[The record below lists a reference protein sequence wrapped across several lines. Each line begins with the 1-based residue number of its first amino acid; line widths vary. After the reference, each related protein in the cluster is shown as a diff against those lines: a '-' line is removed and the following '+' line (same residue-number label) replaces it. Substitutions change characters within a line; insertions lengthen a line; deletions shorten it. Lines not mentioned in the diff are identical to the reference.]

1 MMAPT
6 AIERHNNQIN
16 DTDLNEFLF
25 QSSFEKTNMWV
36 SNQGL
41 MHATCYW
48 IKIKTKISN
57 QNIFIVI

>member
-25 QSSFEKTNMWV
+25 QSSFEKTNLWGVQSRTDACHMLLDQ
-36 SNQGL
+36 NKK
-41 MHATCYW
+41 
-48 IKIKTKISN
+48 IKILYGT
-57 QNIFIVI
+57 